1 MTLGIGATPSA
12 GYTFTAWTGDCAGP
26 TPDLWVAL
34 NGPRTCAAVFTAT
47 GGTPAYQLTI
57 APAPTGGVV
66 SGPGLVC
73 GAGGATCQVAF
84 GSATTTLL
92 TATPGS
98 GYAFTSWG
106 GACSGASPTTTVLV
120 DAARTCSAT
129 FTATGGGPVN
139 GPPYTLTITPPTGGK
154 IEGAGLNCGA
164 GGTGC
169 SVTMPAA
176 MTLGIGVTP
185 GTGYTFSGWTG
196 DCSGTAPSQ
205 WVSLNGPRSCGAIF
219 TPAGG
224 TTFQLTIA
232 PAPTGG
238 TVTGNGLTCG
248 PGGTT
253 CSVAFGSGTTAT
265 LTATPTSGYTFTS
278 WGGACVGTNPGTT
291 VLVDAPRTCSATFT
305 ATGGGPV
312 NGPPYTLTITPPTG
326 GTIQGAGINCGA
338 GGTSCSVTMPA
349 AMTLGIGATPSTGY
363 TFTGWTGD
371 CTGTNPSLW
380 VALNGPRSCG
390 AIFTPTGGTP
400 TYQLTIAPAPA
411 GGMVTG
417 NGLTCGTGG
426 ATCQVVFGSATTAAL
441 TATPDTGY
449 AFTSWGGS
457 CSGTATSTNV
467 LVDTLRTCSATFTA
481 TGGGPVN
488 GPPYTLTITSPTG
501 GRIQGAGINCGA
513 GNTGC
518 SVTMPAAMTLG
529 VGATPGAGYT
539 FTRWTGDCTGTNP
552 SLWVALNGPRT
563 CGAIFTPQ

>member
-1 MTLGIGATPSA
+1 
-12 GYTFTAWTGDCAGP
+12 
-26 TPDLWVAL
+26 
-34 NGPRTCAAVFTAT
+34 
-47 GGTPAYQLTI
+47 
-57 APAPTGGVV
+57 
-66 SGPGLVC
+66 
-73 GAGGATCQVAF
+73 
-84 GSATTTLL
+84 
-92 TATPGS
+92 
-98 GYAFTSWG
+98 
-106 GACSGASPTTTVLV
+106 
-120 DAARTCSAT
+120 
-129 FTATGGGPVN
+129 
-139 GPPYTLTITPPTGGK
+139 
-154 IEGAGLNCGA
+154 
-164 GGTGC
+164 
-169 SVTMPAA
+169 
-176 MTLGIGVTP
+176 
-185 GTGYTFSGWTG
+185 
-196 DCSGTAPSQ
+196 
-205 WVSLNGPRSCGAIF
+205 
-219 TPAGG
+219 
-224 TTFQLTIA
+224 
-232 PAPTGG
+232 
-238 TVTGNGLTCG
+238 
-248 PGGTT
+248 
-253 CSVAFGSGTTAT
+253 
-265 LTATPTSGYTFTS
+265 
-278 WGGACVGTNPGTT
+278 
-291 VLVDAPRTCSATFT
+291 
-305 ATGGGPV
+305 
-312 NGPPYTLTITPPTG
+312 
-326 GTIQGAGINCGA
+326 
-338 GGTSCSVTMPA
+338 MPA